1 MPNANKLTTKRMIDY
16 TKVPSPCFVMEEAL
30 LRRNLQLISSV
41 KERAGVN
48 IILAF
53 KAFAMWRSFPIIR
66 EYIGHSTASSVAEA
80 QLAFEEM
87 GSAAHSYAPS
97 YTEEEFPLFMQYSS
111 HITFNS
117 LSQFERFHP
126 RVKTSGK
133 DIHCGLRINPEFSVV
148 ETDLYNP
155 SAPGS
160 RLGVTADRI
169 GETLPEGITGLHL
182 HNLCENNSYDLE
194 RTLEVVEQRFGHL
207 FGQIQWLNL
216 GGGHLM
222 THREYDVEHLVT
234 LLTALKRRY
243 PHLEII
249 MEPGSAFAWETGVL
263 VSTVAD
269 IVENNGVKT
278 AMLNVSFACH
288 MPDCLEMP
296 YKPRIRGAH
305 PQPVEG
311 KPTYRMGG
319 NSCLSGDFMGDWSFD
334 KPLQVG
340 DLIVFED
347 MIHYTIVKSTMF
359 NGVTHPSIGL
369 WKKEGEFELY
379 RSFSYEDYKNRMS

>member
-1 MPNANKLTTKRMIDY
+1 MIDY

-53 KAFAMWRSFPIIR
+53 KAFALWKSFSIIR

-87 GSAAHSYAPS
+87 GSLAHSYTPS
-97 YTEEEFPLFMQYSS
+97 YTDEEFPTFLRYSS

-117 LSQFERFHP
+117 LSQFQRFYP
-126 RVKTSGK
+126 QVKASGR
-133 DIHCGLRINPEFSVV
+133 DIRCGVRINPGFSVV

-169 GETLPEGITGLHL
+169 GQYLPDGISGLHL

-194 RTLEVVEQRFGHL
+194 RTLEVVEEKFGHL
-207 FGQIQWLNL
+207 FSQIRWLNL

-222 THREYDVEHLVT
+222 THSDYDLDHLVS
-234 LLTALKRRY
+234 LLKKLKERY

-249 MEPGSAFAWETGVL
+249 LEPGSAFVWEIGVL
-263 VSTVAD
+263 VATVTD
-269 IVENNGVKT
+269 IVDNQGVET

-296 YKPRIRGAH
+296 YKPRIRGAY
-305 PQPVEG
+305 QEPVAG

-334 KPLQVG
+334 NPLHVG
-340 DLIVFED
+340 DPIVFED
-347 MIHYTIVKSTMF
+347 MIHYTIVKSTLF

-369 WKKEGEFELY
+369 WRCDDRFELY
-379 RSFSYEDYKNRMS
+379 RRFTYEDYKSRMS